1 MVVISICV
9 DSSAT
14 ANVKQKCGQ
23 VREEYNLL
31 SGDRSHQTLSKWFA
45 LAHYLLSFS
54 KACDQ
59 PNRQSVK
66 MEQESS

>member
-1 MVVISICV
+1 M
-9 DSSAT
+9 
-14 ANVKQKCGQ
+14 
-23 VREEYNLL
+23 REEYNLL